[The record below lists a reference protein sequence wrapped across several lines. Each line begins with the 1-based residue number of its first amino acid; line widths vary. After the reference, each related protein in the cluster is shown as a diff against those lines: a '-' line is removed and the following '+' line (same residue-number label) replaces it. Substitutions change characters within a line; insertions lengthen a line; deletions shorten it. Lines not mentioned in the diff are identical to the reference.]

1 MFDRNIPKHFWGDAV
16 LNLLIAAYLIN
27 RMPSKVLN
35 FQTLIGTLKE
45 CYPHL
50 SVFSSLP
57 LEVFGSTLFVHVPSK
72 DKFNFNLKTVK
83 CNVPGYSLNQKGY
96 KSYHLITDRK
106 FVIMDESFFE

>member
-45 CYPHL
+45 CYPFFFDWKRH
-50 SVFSSLP
+50 
-57 LEVFGSTLFVHVPSK
+57 K
-72 DKFNFNLKTVK
+72 DLLIDKK
-83 CNVPGYSLNQKGY
+83 Y
-96 KSYHLITDRK
+96 KRRMRNPPAKDS
-106 FVIMDESFFE
+106 